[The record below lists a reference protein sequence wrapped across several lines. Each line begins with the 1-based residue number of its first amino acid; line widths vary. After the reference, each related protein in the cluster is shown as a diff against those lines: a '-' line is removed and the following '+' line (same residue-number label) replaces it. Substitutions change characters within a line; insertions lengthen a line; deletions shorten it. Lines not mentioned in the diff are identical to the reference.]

1 MDNSALGGDIVESS
15 TENPSLEED
24 SGLIEDDGDDQSDGD
39 LSETEEPQ
47 EPDGDETTDDSTLGN
62 TDEGD
67 TDSDEGTDD
76 TENDTTSD
84 ELDTS
89 ALTEDQNQTVH
100 GVCCGN
106 ISASFFI
113 FHKSLHTECGRC

>member
-1 MDNSALGGDIVESS
+1 MYKR
-15 TENPSLEED
+15 
-24 SGLIEDDGDDQSDGD
+24 Q
-39 LSETEEPQ
+39 
-47 EPDGDETTDDSTLGN
+47 TDDSTLGN

-89 ALTEDQNQTVH
+89 APVSYTHLLILRRMSDRNH
-100 GVCCGN
+100 GRRNV
-106 ISASFFI
+106 SFVSQMLWASFTWYWACLLYT
-113 FHKSLHTECGRC
+113 SRCV

>member
-1 MDNSALGGDIVESS
+1 M
-15 TENPSLEED
+15 
-24 SGLIEDDGDDQSDGD
+24 DGD

-89 ALTEDQNQTVH
+89 ALTEDQKT
-100 GVCCGN
+100 CLIKLR
-106 ISASFFI
+106 ISARENMKAIPLLLQQLWKMKQQQLRNS
-113 FHKSLHTECGRC
+113 